1 MIAAESGPRPA
12 RDFINYVPTSRPGAL
27 APHAWLHDGSS
38 LYDHFGQGYTLLAA
52 SASLDDIAAARADA
66 RRAGVPLT
74 VIQPAEGAIASL
86 YPARLTL
93 IRPDQH
99 VAWRGDAW
107 PGGACWPERAPY
119 HFTHNEAHS
128 PTQEAR
134 GDNHA
139 AKRRHSGAT
148 QAVALFRNRC
158 CRCCSRATC
167 SMTAP
172 ISAMPSCRWAPTW
185 TFRWPPTAWA
195 RACFLRLRQRL
206 RAGQPRAAALRR
218 PALAGFH
225 VPGLGLVSC
234 LMAAL
239 QGVKS
244 FYVLRFLL
252 GRRGRLHPRRELLP
266 GIVDS
271 AAFSQSDQ
279 RGVHHGAAGH
289 DIRRPAG
296 RRAEDRPGMQ
306 GWRWLFLLEG
316 LPTVLLGLLILRLLP
331 AARGSPLAE
340 RRAAARPARRDGGR
354 GRAAPAGREPCRV
367 PPALAVGPLA
377 DPPERLCGHLRAG
390 VLPADH
396 PEEPVRHHAAGNRR
410 AADDPE
416 RGGAG
421 LQLCGRAQQ
430 RTQRRHPL
438 APGRG
443 LFDRQRRLL
452 LLPVAATVSLALFL
466 AAVSIITGYT
476 IATTGR

>member
-148 QAVALFRNRC
+148 QAVALFRNRVLPLLF
-158 CRCCSRATC
+158 AGYLLNFL
-167 SMTAP
+167 TAP
-172 ISAMPSCRWAPTW
+172 TSAMPSCRWAPTW

-252 GRRGRLHPRRELLP
+252 GVAEGGFIPAVNFYLASWIPPRFRSRINAVFIMALPLAMIFGGPLAGVLLK
-266 GIVDS
+266 IDL
-271 AAFSQSDQ
+271 
-279 RGVHHGAAGH
+279 
-289 DIRRPAG
+289 
-296 RRAEDRPGMQ
+296 GMQ

-316 LPTVLLGLLILRLLP
+316 LPTVCW
-331 AARGSPLAE
+331 A
-340 RRAAARPARRDGGR
+340 
-354 GRAAPAGREPCRV
+354 C
-367 PPALAVGPLA
+367 
-377 DPPERLCGHLRAG
+377 
-390 VLPADH
+390 
-396 PEEPVRHHAAGNRR
+396 
-410 AADDPE
+410 
-416 RGGAG
+416 
-421 LQLCGRAQQ
+421 
-430 RTQRRHPL
+430 
-438 APGRG
+438 
-443 LFDRQRRLL
+443 
-452 LLPVAATVSLALFL
+452 
-466 AAVSIITGYT
+466 
-476 IATTGR
+476 